1 MGALDNLPMGPEPI
15 ISLEARARVAIHDAS
30 ALPGK
35 APTRQELEALCTLE
49 KRSQADRRQ
58 TYPSGH
64 VI

>member
-49 KRSQADRRQ
+49 K
-58 TYPSGH
+58 
-64 VI
+64 